1 MTDKIRQVKQGRI
14 LNGERPAK
22 TGAMAF
28 FDFEELEV
36 QVPASDVK
44 PEAPVRPEVKAL
56 SMAWLAEAK
65 EISKTAKQPSSLQPE
80 EAGIN
85 FTFFREA
92 GSGSFHRLREEQP
105 P

>member
-1 MTDKIRQVKQGRI
+1 MEASNRQDRQVKQPRL

-22 TGAMAF
+22 TRAMAF

-36 QVPASDVK
+36 QVPAADVK
-44 PEAPVRPEVKAL
+44 PEAPVKPELKAL

-65 EISKTAKQPSSLQPE
+65 EISETAKEPSSLQPE
-80 EAGIN
+80 EAG
-85 FTFFREA
+85 REA

>member
-44 PEAPVRPEVKAL
+44 PEAPVKPEVKAL
-56 SMAWLAEAK
+56 GLQK
-65 EISKTAKQPSSLQPE
+65 PKRFRRLRSSLPACNQKR
-80 EAGIN
+80 
-85 FTFFREA
+85 RE
-92 GSGSFHRLREEQP
+92 
-105 P
+105 